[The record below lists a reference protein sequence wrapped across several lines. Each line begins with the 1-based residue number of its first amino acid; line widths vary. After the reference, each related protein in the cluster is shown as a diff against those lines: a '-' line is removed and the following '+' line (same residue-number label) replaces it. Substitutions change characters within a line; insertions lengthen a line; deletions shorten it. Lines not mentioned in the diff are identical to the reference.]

1 MNEEE
6 ERCGSECG
14 ARGQE
19 EQQGLVK
26 EDEQAGQEGQG
37 LCCEWVE
44 QNGSETVSAE
54 EWI

>member
-1 MNEEE
+1 MWQRMWR
-6 ERCGSECG
+6 ERTVGTV
-14 ARGQE
+14 R
-19 EQQGLVK
+19 LK

-37 LCCEWVE
+37 PCCEWVE